1 MVGEGSSRFVSCALR
16 RTVLATSL
24 WDDRDI
30 AVGFVFIPIHHQ
42 RFTLKRD
49 RSQFNEAHA
58 GNHADGLAGGT
69 GNLAVQIVLA
79 HVVNSLEK
87 R

>member
-1 MVGEGSSRFVSCALR
+1 MVGEGSSRFVVRTLR
-16 RTVLATSL
+16 RAVLATSL

-30 AVGFVFIPIHHQ
+30 VVGVVFIPIHRQ
-42 RFTLKRD
+42 RLTLKRN